1 MKGSTYWFFDPI
13 LHELAWSIFGSSS
26 YHIHP
31 CLVHSEFYS
40 DKNPPEHWREGGK
53 KKNKE
58 YVDRERIYLLLGR
71 ECEHGVFFT
80 KLKKKERTFRDGE
93 RAKATC
99 KKDILVVAIAWVKI
113 VLHKRFVI

>member
-31 CLVHSEFYS
+31 CLVHSEFDS
-40 DKNPPEHWREGGK
+40 DKNPPEHWREGV

-58 YVDRERIYLLLGR
+58 YVDRKRIYLLLGR
-71 ECEHGVFFT
+71 ECEHGVFVT
-80 KLKKKERTFRDGE
+80 KFKKKKELSVTGKE
-93 RAKATC
+93 RR
-99 KKDILVVAIAWVKI
+99 LPVRKI
-113 VLHKRFVI
+113 PWLSLLLGSRLCYTNLL

>member
-1 MKGSTYWFFDPI
+1 MNLLGPSLGRLHTISILVWFIQNFIPT
-13 LHELAWSIFGSSS
+13 
-26 YHIHP
+26 
-31 CLVHSEFYS
+31 
-40 DKNPPEHWREGGK
+40 KTPPNTGGRGGK